1 MDMNGNF
8 VHIWKPFES
17 LTQQQQTRNNNNNN
31 NNNSQLALIILN
43 QPIAEKNDLKFV
55 QLWKRSA
62 VRFCVDGG
70 ANQLNQWQKQALNKH
85 DKFCDRDL
93 QEIQD
98 WYPDYICGDFDS
110 IDSPVI
116 EHYKLKGAKCFQLK
130 NQDLNDFQKTIR
142 FAVNC
147 VKEGLVDEEIVGNS
161 SMSCKY
167 PLTKGD
173 LKKIVNINFDQIY
186 SVCGSG
192 GRIDHS
198 IANLHSLYLE
208 CIQTLQTYILSEES
222 VSFLL
227 KRGINIIYVD
237 NESYCDKYCGY
248 FPLGHAA
255 KVTTF
260 GLRWDVVDKPMQ
272 FGVFVSS
279 SNQFSSDQFIAEEE
293 RQFIAKH
300 KLNCDI
306 SRKHVIIETDQ
317 PLIWTMS
324 IK

>member
-1 MDMNGNF
+1 MNGNF
-8 VHIWKPFES
+8 VHTWSPFES
-17 LTQQQQTRNNNNNN
+17 FKQQQKHSRYNNH
-31 NNNSQLALIILN
+31 LALIILN
-43 QPIAEKNDLKFV
+43 QPIAERNDLKFM
-55 QLWKRSA
+55 QLWQRSV
-62 VRFCVDGG
+62 VRFCADGG
-70 ANQLNQWQKQALNKH
+70 ANQLYQWQEQALSKR
-85 DKFCDRDL
+85 DKFSHTDI
-93 QEIQD
+93 QEIQEF
-98 WYPDYICGDFDS
+98 YPDYICGDFDS

-116 EHYKLKGAKCFQLK
+116 EHYKSKGTKCFQLK
-130 NQDLNDFQKTIR
+130 NQDLNDFQKTLR
-142 FAVNC
+142 FAVYC
-147 VKEGLVDEEIVGNS
+147 VKEGLVDEEIAVKY
-161 SMSCKY
+161 KY
-167 PLTKGD
+167 PLTKED
-173 LKKIVNINFDQIY
+173 IKKLVNVNFNQIY
-186 SVCGSG
+186 SVCSSG

-208 CIQTLQTYILSEES
+208 CIQSLQTYILSDES

-237 NESYCDKYCGY
+237 NASYCDKYCGY

-260 GLRWDVVDKPMQ
+260 GLRWDVSDKPMQ

-279 SNQFSSDQFIAEEE
+279 SNQFSSDSQVTAGERLFIAE
-293 RQFIAKH
+293 H
-300 KLNCDI
+300 KLNCDV

>member
-8 VHIWKPFES
+8 VHTWDPFES
-17 LTQQQQTRNNNNNN
+17 LTQHQKQSRNS
-31 NNNSQLALIILN
+31 SQLALIILN
-43 QPIAEKNDLKFV
+43 QPIAERNDLKFM
-55 QLWKRSA
+55 QLWQRSV

-70 ANQLNQWQKQALNKH
+70 ANQLYQWQEQALNKC
-85 DKFCDRDL
+85 DKFSDTDI
-93 QEIQD
+93 QEIQQF
-98 WYPDYICGDFDS
+98 YPDYICGDFDS

-116 EHYKLKGAKCFQLK
+116 ERYKSKGTKCFQLK

-147 VKEGLVDEEIVGNS
+147 VKEGLVDEAIAGS
-161 SMSCKY
+161 SSLTCKY
-167 PLTKGD
+167 PLTKED
-173 LKKIVNINFDQIY
+173 MKKLVNVNFDQIY

-198 IANLHSLYLE
+198 IANLHSLYHE
-208 CIQTLQTYILSEES
+208 CIQSLQTYILSEES

-237 NESYCDKYCGY
+237 NASYCDKYCGY

-255 KVTTF
+255 QVTTF

-279 SNQFSSDQFIAEEE
+279 SNQFSSDSQVTAVE
-293 RQFIAKH
+293 RLFIAKY
-300 KLNCDI
+300 KLNCDV